1 MNPEFQ
7 RNLWLEASP
16 RRIAWALVAVT
27 LVYGAVFLAVHGDMR
42 LAGPAL
48 ATAGTAVFLVCAGLW
63 GARAAGSAVLAEIAE
78 RTWDFQRLSALTPW
92 QMTWGKLFGA
102 TSLAW
107 VCGLTGLAAM
117 VPALVSPDS
126 AVDVWEI
133 AFFVA
138 LALLF
143 QALSFGAALIGV
155 RKARAEGRAAR
166 SGGVLGG
173 LLIGLFLLSS
183 VAGSVGFQHG
193 AGLDWISHVLGGR
206 GFIPWW
212 IGYHPAPVFRA
223 LSVAAFALFA
233 LAGAWR
239 VMRLELQMR
248 NAPLVW
254 PGFLGFL
261 AVFVGGFPFRH
272 GGLAASLLAAGL
284 AVALCAYAAAFAEPA
299 DRVHLRRFAAA
310 ARRRDLAAAGPLAP
324 AALTP
329 LAFSVLLIAAALAA
343 GGLQAAQLWQG
354 AALTAFVARDL
365 GVIAY
370 FRLGPQPQRGDFGA
384 VVALALLYAV
394 GGIVGASLGHG
405 AGRALFAPLPDAPT
419 ASLVSGLVQ
428 AGVAWVL
435 ASRRLNVPRSAPAS
449 APAS

>member
-7 RNLWLEASP
+7 RNLWLESSP
-16 RRIAWALVAVT
+16 RRIAWALVAVS
-27 LVYGAVFLAVHGDMR
+27 LVYGAVVLAVKGDLR
-42 LAGPAL
+42 LAAPAL
-48 ATAGTAVFLVCAGLW
+48 SMTGLVVFLICAGLW
-63 GARAAGSAVLAEIAE
+63 GARAAGAAVLTEIAQ

-107 VCGLTGLAAM
+107 VCSLTGLLAMAPAMIRPEAAIG
-117 VPALVSPDS
+117 A
-126 AVDVWEI
+126 WEI

-143 QALSFGAALIGV
+143 QALSLGAALIGV
-155 RKARAEGRAAR
+155 RKARAEGRVAR

-183 VAGSVGFQHG
+183 VAGSVGFQRG
-193 AGLDWISHVLGGR
+193 AGLDWVSHVLGGK

-212 IGYHPAPVFRA
+212 GGYHPAPAFRA
-223 LSVAAFALFA
+223 LSTAAFALFA

-248 NAPLVW
+248 NRPLVW
-254 PGFLGFL
+254 PGFLAFL
-261 AVFVGGFPFRH
+261 AIFAGGFPFRQD
-272 GGLAASLLAAGL
+272 GLSASLLTAGL

-310 ARRRDLAAAGPLAP
+310 ARKGDLAAAGPLAP

-329 LAFSVLLIAAALAA
+329 LAFSVLLITAAMVA
-343 GGLQAAQLWQG
+343 GGAQAGQLWQG

-394 GGIVGASLGHG
+394 GGIVGATLAHG
-405 AGRALFAPLPDAPT
+405 AGAALFAPLPDAPM

-428 AGVAWVL
+428 AGVAWAL
-435 ASRRLNVPRSAPAS
+435 ASRRLSGPRSAPAS